1 MRSAR
6 EAAEKQAMKKI
17 ETTQKMHRRRFL
29 RQVAGGAL
37 ALGTGELLSSGSAAA
52 ASATPFR
59 MFCSTF
65 LAASVLEINQAA
77 DGTVT
82 QKPFAQFGMDSQ
94 GRVETTAGVVV
105 GTNNNLF
112 VFSPGSDQIF
122 MLDLSTGAL
131 KRTLSGPFIKTSH
144 NGAIGPDKL
153 LYTVN
158 APSLNAA
165 VGTSRP
171 DSIERFDPSTGDH
184 IDTFANTNT
193 NPPVR
198 GPFGLI
204 WGPDGDLYVAS
215 VLAYGF
221 NPNDFPFR
229 PDHIQRFDGKTG
241 QFLGFVVRETHLT
254 FTMAWHPSGRL
265 LVPSH
270 FFNEVYM
277 YDGSTGA
284 MLDAFADV
292 PYPIGVAYGP
302 DGSFY
307 AASFSDQQHVNALLA
322 NFNDLTGA
330 EGAGS
335 ILRFNGVSGGKPA
348 ATVISGLPFAGF
360 ISFA

>member
-1 MRSAR
+1 MQDT
-6 EAAEKQAMKKI
+6 EN
-17 ETTQKMHRRRFL
+17 TQKMQRRDFL
-29 RQVAGGAL
+29 RRAAGGAL
-37 ALGTGELLSSGSAAA
+37 ALTAGDLLLDRTPAAA
-52 ASATPFR
+52 AVTPFR

-65 LAASVLEINQAA
+65 LAASVIEINQAA

-82 QKPFAQFGMDSQ
+82 QKVFAQFGTDSQ

-105 GTNNNLF
+105 GPNNNLF
-112 VFSPGSDQIF
+112 IFSPGSDQIF
-122 MLDLSTGAL
+122 MVDLLTGAP
-131 KRTLSGPFIKTSH
+131 KRTLSGPFIATSH
-144 NGAIGPDKL
+144 NGAIGPDGL

-171 DSIERFDPSTGDH
+171 DSIERFDATTGDH
-184 IDTFANTNT
+184 VDTFANTNT

-229 PDHIQRFDGKTG
+229 PDHIQRFDGRTG
-241 QFLGFVVRETHLT
+241 EFKGFVVRETHLT
-254 FTMAWHPSGRL
+254 FTMAWHPTGRL

-277 YDGSTGA
+277 YNASTGQ
-284 MLDAFADV
+284 LVDAFADC
-292 PYPIGVAYGP
+292 PYPIGTAYGP
-302 DGSFY
+302 DGNLY
-307 AASFSDQQHVNALLA
+307 VASFADQAHVDKLLA
-322 NFNDLTGA
+322 NFSDIAGA

-335 ILRFNGVSGGKPA
+335 ILRFNGMSGGKPE
-348 ATVISGLPFAGF
+348 ATLISGLPFAGF

>member
-1 MRSAR
+1 VD
-6 EAAEKQAMKKI
+6 
-17 ETTQKMHRRRFL
+17 TQKIPRRDFL
-29 RQVAGGAL
+29 RRAAGGAL
-37 ALGTGELLSSGSAAA
+37 ALTAGDLLLDQRPAAA
-52 ASATPFR
+52 AVTPFR
-59 MFCSTF
+59 LFCSTF
-65 LAASVLEINQAA
+65 LAASVIEITQAA

-82 QKPFAQFGMDSQ
+82 QKVFAQFGTDSL
-94 GRVETTAGVVV
+94 GRTETTAGVVP
-105 GTNNNLF
+105 GPSNNLF
-112 VFSPGSDQIF
+112 IFSPGSDQIF
-122 MLDLSTGAL
+122 MVDSTTGAM

-144 NGAIGPDKL
+144 DGKIGPDGL

-171 DSIERFDPSTGDH
+171 DSIERFDPVTGDH
-184 IDTFANTNT
+184 VDTFANTNT
-193 NPPVR
+193 NAPVR

-241 QFLGFVVRETHLT
+241 EFKGFVVRETHLT
-254 FTMAWHPSGRL
+254 FTMSWHPTGRL

-270 FFNEVYM
+270 FYNEVYM
-277 YDGSTGA
+277 YDVSNGQ
-284 MLDAFADV
+284 MIDAFADV
-292 PYPIGVAYGP
+292 SYPIGTAYGP

-307 AASFSDQQHVNALLA
+307 AASFSDKTHVDKLLA
-322 NFNDLTGA
+322 NFSDIAGA

-335 ILRFNGVSGGKPA
+335 ILRFNGMSGGKPE
-348 ATVISGLPFAGF
+348 ATLISGLPFAGF
-360 ISFA
+360 IAFA